1 MITVDVY
8 NEPGHCEHCGTKT
21 IHAFRIRY
29 RERQDWY
36 DVTQETF
43 IGRVCLEKITN
54 ISTSGN
60 PYRAITRLEKY
71 LNKGNVYSKWL
82 ELIDAGD

>member
-1 MITVDVY
+1 MISVDVY

-21 IHAFRIRY
+21 IHAF
-29 RERQDWY
+29 Q
-36 DVTQETF
+36 VTYNGDKIY

-82 ELIDAGD
+82 ELTDAGD